1 MQAVESGLWSYL
13 RALSVELSEG
23 FVCGVSEGFVCGTWR
38 SRFLSVRD
46 SKKN

>member
-1 MQAVESGLWSYL
+1 MQAVGSGLWSYL
-13 RALSVELSEG
+13 RALSVEL
-23 FVCGVSEGFVCGTWR
+23 SEGFVCGTWR